1 MAKNPPER
9 LPKEITMKIN
19 SEDAAVVFIDPQN
32 DVPERNRTRVAPRP
46 RKPEGK

>member
-1 MAKNPPER
+1 
-9 LPKEITMKIN
+9 MKIN

-32 DVPERNRTRVAPRP
+32 DVLSETGLAWAPRP